1 MAVEIAFHID
11 SGPIY
16 ERTWS
21 LIGHLCSVFGLGT
34 RPRSVS
40 RFMWSHVLLRTEF
53 YCDRRTVTAWHGVV
67 ERNLFSASLQSL
79 TSLEYLFRGDSHIL
93 FETRLTHWL

>member
-21 LIGHLCSVFGLGT
+21 LIGHLCSVFGLGA
-34 RPRSVS
+34 RLPFGFPIHVVPRVASN
-40 RFMWSHVLLRTEF
+40 RILLRSA
-53 YCDRRTVTAWHGVV
+53 TVIAWHGVV
-67 ERNLFSASLQSL
+67 EYNLFSASLQSL